1 MGMVKA
7 KALGN
12 YGVPAKPWLMQP
24 IVELDKDG
32 TPNRKE
38 SVFPAEENPS
48 RRGVMPLEQRNR
60 FVIAEGELYMV
71 EESLTKVQKV
81 KDREIKPLF
90 EKVEDGKGIISSKKT
105 DDRSSHESS

>member
-24 IVELDKDG
+24 IVELDKKGNPD
-32 TPNRKE
+32 RKE
-38 SVFPAEENPS
+38 SVFPAQENPS
-48 RRGVMPLEQRNR
+48 RRGVMPLAQRNH

-71 EESLTKVQKV
+71 EESLLEHKN
-81 KDREIKPLF
+81 PLF
-90 EKVEDGKGIISSKKT
+90 EREDGKGIVSSKKT